1 MDGMEEKNARK
12 DPATE
17 PLSIPGKI
25 LAFLAGSLGCGIV
38 TFQMTGNA
46 WNKFIS
52 RGEKRKAADVWR
64 WFGFGFLS
72 VIVLIAAL
80 GVLFKLK
87 LISL

>member
-1 MDGMEEKNARK
+1 MMGRMEEKNTSK

-52 RGEKRKAADVWR
+52 RGEKRKAADVWK

-72 VIVLIAAL
+72 VIVLIALVA
-80 GVLFKLK
+80 LFKLK